1 MQFKASFDIGRG
13 TVNLQTSINYF
24 NFTGSF
30 IHDAAVAWV
39 ENVNLTSFEVC
50 VLKAGRGDRLTPD
63 GGLTFVD
70 YVAFQEAPVNAVA
83 GQQLMTDWWDGTNCQ
98 SITFSVSFNS

>member
-1 MQFKASFDIGRG
+1 M
-13 TVNLQTSINYF
+13 
-24 NFTGSF
+24 
-30 IHDAAVAWV
+30 AWV

-50 VLKAGRGDRLTPD
+50 VLKAGRADRLTPD

-98 SITFSVSFNS
+98 SITFSVSS